1 MNKPRPHRRLGEW
14 LVQTQVVTQA
24 DVERGLAWQREQGGR
39 LGAVLVRMG
48 ALSEESLY
56 ATLALQTGLPVLGSA
71 SVLDAASVAAALRRV
86 ALSAPGWQRHGAL
99 AWIDN
104 TDHLQVAATDPFDTD
119 LREVLAAA
127 GQTDVGWWLLPPA
140 RLESWH
146 GVMQSPDSSGA
157 GLAALD
163 ARSLRE
169 LAEDA
174 PVIAFVNNTFAQA
187 VEARAS
193 DIHFEPGEREFDV
206 RFRIDG
212 VLQPRGKQPMSRYA
226 AIASRVKLVS
236 QLDIAER
243 RLPQDGRTTLRVA
256 GQEIDVRVSA
266 IPAVYGES
274 LVLRLLPKR
283 RAELALARLGMEPDS
298 LGVFE
303 QWLQW
308 PNGLVLVTGPTG
320 SGKSTTLY
328 AALAAVNDHS
338 RKIVTV
344 EDPVEFRLP
353 DVVQIQTQAEIG
365 YTFARA
371 LRSILRHDPD
381 IIMVGEIRDRET
393 AEIAVQSA
401 LTGHLVLATLHTNDA
416 LSAVT
421 RLVDMGIEPY
431 LVAAALR
438 ATMAQRLVRRL
449 CPQCSQP
456 LVDDALPAARWQA
469 LGQRFLGQLSPQ
481 AVAATGRAQ
490 WRRAQGCTH
499 CQGAG
504 FRGRLGIYELVTLS
518 PEMQHAIA
526 AAAPAADLLRL
537 ADAAGRRSL
546 QDDGLI
552 KAAQGL
558 TTLEEVLRASGGAQQ
573 D

>member
-1 MNKPRPHRRLGEW
+1 MSQAAVHRRIGEW
-14 LVQTQVVTQA
+14 LVERQAVSEA
-24 DVERGLAWQREQGGR
+24 DVARALQIQRENGGR
-39 LGAVLVRMG
+39 IGAALVRMG
-48 ALSEESLY
+48 ALSEDALY
-56 ATLALQTGLPVLGSA
+56 AALAAQTGLPLLADPQPLGR
-71 SVLDAASVAAALRRV
+71 DAVAAALGRMPM
-86 ALSAPGWQRHGAL
+86 APAWWVGQRAIPWL
-99 AWIDN
+99 DDAN
-104 TDHLQVAATDPFDTD
+104 TLQVAAVDPFDDD
-119 LREVLAAA
+119 LREALDSAEPGAVSSTAH
-127 GQTDVGWWLLPPA
+127 WWLLPPERFETWQVVLHA
-140 RLESWH
+140 
-146 GVMQSPDSSGA
+146 QGA
-157 GLAALD
+157 AAEVVD
-163 ARSLRE
+163 ERTLRE

-174 PVIAFVNNTFAQA
+174 PVIAFVNGTLAQA

-193 DIHFEPGEREFDV
+193 DIHFAPGEREFEV

-212 VLQPRGKQPMSRYA
+212 VLQPRGRQPMSRYA

-243 RLPQDGRTTLRVA
+243 RLPQDGRTTIRVA
-256 GQEIDVRVSA
+256 GQEIDVRVSV
-266 IPAVYGES
+266 IPAVHGES
-274 LVLRLLPKR
+274 LVLRLLPKK
-283 RAELALARLGMEPDS
+283 RADLALPRLGMEADH
-298 LGVFE
+298 LRLFE
-303 QWLQW
+303 HWLRW
-308 PNGLVLVTGPTG
+308 PNGMVLVTGPTG

-328 AALAAVNDHS
+328 SALAAVNDFS

-353 DVVQIQTQAEIG
+353 DVVQIQVQADIG

-449 CPQCSQP
+449 CTQCAEDEAGDP
-456 LVDDALPAARWQA
+456 VLAARWQA
-469 LGQRFLGQLSPQ
+469 LAQRLPGVCAGITPH
-481 AVAATGRAQ
+481 
-490 WRRAQGCTH
+490 WRRPRGCAA
-499 CQGAG
+499 CQGTG
-504 FRGRLGIYELVTLS
+504 FRGRLGIYELVPLGA
-518 PEMQHAIA
+518 EMQHAVA
-526 AAAPAADLLRL
+526 AAAPRAELLRL
-537 ADAAGRRSL
+537 AAAAGRRSL
-546 QDDGLI
+546 ADDGLV

-558 TTLEEVLRASGGAQQ
+558 TTLEEVLRASGGAEPE
-573 D
+573 

>member
-1 MNKPRPHRRLGEW
+1 MNSPGPHRRLGEW
-14 LVQTQVVTQA
+14 LAETQA
-24 DVERGLAWQREQGGR
+24 VSPADVARGLAWQREQGGR
-39 LGAVLVRMG
+39 LGAALVRMG

-56 ATLALQTGLPVLGSA
+56 ATLALQTGLPVLSNA
-71 SVLDAASVAAALRRV
+71 SVLDAASVAAALRR
-86 ALSAPGWQRHGAL
+86 APLSAAGWQRHGAV
-99 AWIDN
+99 AWVDDN
-104 TDHLQVAATDPFDTD
+104 SHLQVAAVDPFDAD
-119 LREVLAAA
+119 LRESIAAA
-127 GQTDVGWWLLPPA
+127 GEADVGWWLLPPA
-140 RLESWH
+140 RLETWQ
-146 GVMQSPDSSGA
+146 GVMHSHDTGGTRGEGP
-157 GLAALD
+157 AALD

-243 RLPQDGRTTLRVA
+243 RLPQDGRTTIRVA
-256 GQEIDVRVSA
+256 GQEMDVRVSA
-266 IPAVYGES
+266 IPAVHGES

-283 RAELALARLGMEPDS
+283 RADLALPRLGMEPDS
-298 LGVFE
+298 LRVFE

-328 AALAAVNDHS
+328 AALAAVNDHT

-449 CPQCSQP
+449 CPECSTP
-456 LVDDALPAARWQA
+456 LLDDALPAARWDGLA
-469 LGQRFLGQLSPQ
+469 ARLPQ
-481 AVAATGRAQ
+481 AVADLGTPR
-490 WRRAQGCTH
+490 WRQARGCAF

-504 FRGRLGIYELVTLS
+504 FRGRLGIYEMVTLT
-518 PEMQHAIA
+518 PEMQHAVA
-526 AAAPAADLLRL
+526 AEAPAAELLRL
-537 ADAAGRRSL
+537 ADAAGRRGL
-546 QDDGLI
+546 LDDGLL

-558 TTLEEVLRASGGAQQ
+558 TTLEEVLRASGGVQQ

>member
-1 MNKPRPHRRLGEW
+1 MTVAPPHRRLGEW
-14 LVQTQVVTQA
+14 LVEHHAVPEA
-24 DVERGLAWQREQGGR
+24 ELNRALKWQREHGGR

-48 ALSEESLY
+48 ALSEEALF
-56 ATLALQTGLPVLGSA
+56 AALAEQTGLALLV
-71 SVLDAASVAAALRRV
+71 DADTLAGDAVAAGLR
-86 ALSAPGWQRHGAL
+86 LLPQAPTWWTGRRAIPFSDDGQS
-99 AWIDN
+99 
-104 TDHLQVAATDPFDTD
+104 LQVAAVDPFDDD
-119 LREVLAAA
+119 LREAVAAA
-127 GQTDVGWWLLPPA
+127 GHGAARWWLLPPA
-140 RLESWH
+140 RYESWH
-146 GVMQSPDSSGA
+146 GVLRGHSGA
-157 GLAALD
+157 ADVTD
-163 ARSLRE
+163 ARTLRE

-174 PVIAFVNNTFAQA
+174 PVIAFVNNTLAQA
-187 VEARAS
+187 VDARAS

-212 VLQPRGKQPMSRYA
+212 VLQPRGKQPMSRFPA
-226 AIASRVKLVS
+226 VASRVKLVS
-236 QLDIAER
+236 GLDIAER
-243 RLPQDGRTTLRVA
+243 RLPQDGRTTIRVA
-256 GQEIDVRVSA
+256 GQEMDVRVSA
-266 IPAVYGES
+266 IPAVHGES

-283 RAELALARLGMEPDS
+283 RADLALPRLGMEADH
-298 LGVFE
+298 LTLFK
-303 QWLQW
+303 QWLRW
-308 PNGLVLVTGPTG
+308 PNGMVLVTGPTG

-328 AALAAVNDHS
+328 SALSAVNDLS

-421 RLVDMGIEPY
+421 RLGDMGVEPY

-449 CPQCSQP
+449 CPQCAAPEPDST
-456 LVDDALPAARWQA
+456 VPAARWQA
-469 LGQRFLGQLSPQ
+469 LAERLP
-481 AVAATGRAQ
+481 AACAGVTPR
-490 WRRAQGCTH
+490 WMRAQGCPA
-499 CQGAG
+499 CQGTG
-504 FRGRLGIYELVTLS
+504 FRGRLGIYELVPVS
-518 PEMQHAIA
+518 AEMQHAVA
-526 AAAPAADLLRL
+526 AAASAVEVLRL
-537 ADAAGRRSL
+537 ADAAGRRGL
-546 QDDGLI
+546 VDDGLI

-558 TTLEEVLRASGGAQQ
+558 TTLEEVLRASGGADQ

>member
-1 MNKPRPHRRLGEW
+1 MDATLKSAAPRRLGEW
-14 LVQTQVVTQA
+14 LVAQQAVSQA
-24 DVERGLAWQREQGGR
+24 DVDRALAWQREQGGR
-39 LGAVLVRMG
+39 IGAILVRMG
-48 ALSEESLY
+48 ALSEEALY
-56 ATLALQTGLPVLGSA
+56 LALSQQCALPLLDDASA
-71 SVLDAASVAAALRRV
+71 WRDGAVADAIQRWPMSTAWWLHQRAIPWLDAD
-86 ALSAPGWQRHGAL
+86 GAL
-99 AWIDN
+99 HLAAIDPL
-104 TDHLQVAATDPFDTD
+104 DSELRESLAATGPMPQQWHLMT
-119 LREVLAAA
+119 
-127 GQTDVGWWLLPPA
+127 PA
-140 RLESWH
+140 RFEAWQ
-146 GVMQSPDSSGA
+146 GVLQDQPGKA
-157 GLAALD
+157 QEALD
-163 ARSLRE
+163 SQTLRE

-193 DIHFEPGEREFDV
+193 DIHFEPGEREFAV

-212 VLQPRGKQPMSRYA
+212 VLHQRGSLPMSRYA
-226 AIASRVKLVS
+226 AIASRVKIVS
-236 QLDIAER
+236 GLDIAER
-243 RLPQDGRTTLRVA
+243 RLPQDGRTSIRVA
-256 GQEIDVRVSA
+256 GQEMDVRVSA
-266 IPAVYGES
+266 IPAVHGES
-274 LVLRLLPKR
+274 LVLRLLPKQ
-283 RAELALARLGMEPDS
+283 RADLRLDRLGMGPDH
-298 LGVFE
+298 LATFE
-303 QWLQW
+303 RWLHW

-328 AALAAVNDHS
+328 GALAAVNDLS

-353 DVVQIQTQAEIG
+353 HVVQIQTQAEIG

-431 LVAAALR
+431 LVAAALK

-449 CPQCSQP
+449 CPECAQP
-456 LVDDALPAARWQA
+456 ATDSELLDGRWQRLLERSPA
-469 LGQRFLGQLSPQ
+469 LTAQAPTPLWRSPTGCPACQ
-481 AVAATGRAQ
+481 AT
-490 WRRAQGCTH
+490 
-499 CQGAG
+499 G
-504 FRGRLGIYELVTLS
+504 FRGRVGLYELVELTA
-518 PEMQHAIA
+518 PMQHAIA
-526 AAAPAADLLRL
+526 AEAPLRDIQRF

-546 QDDGLI
+546 LEDGLV
-552 KAAQGL
+552 KAAQGA
-558 TTLEEVLRASGGAQQ
+558 TTLEEVLRASGANDQ

>member
-1 MNKPRPHRRLGEW
+1 MSERVVQSRIGEC
-14 LVQTQVVTQA
+14 LIA
-24 DVERGLAWQREQGGR
+24 RGAVGEAELSRALSWQREHGGR
-39 LGAVLVRMG
+39 IGAVLVRMG
-48 ALSEESLY
+48 ALSEEALY
-56 ATLALQTGLPVLGSA
+56 EALSAQTGLPLLSDVGLLSPDAVTLAMRSLSA
-71 SVLDAASVAAALRRV
+71 SESWWASRRALPWLGEKQDLHIAAV
-86 ALSAPGWQRHGAL
+86 
-99 AWIDN
+99 
-104 TDHLQVAATDPFDTD
+104 DPFDDD
-119 LREVLAAA
+119 LREAVASSGDRAV
-127 GQTDVGWWLLPPA
+127 QWWLLPPA
-140 RLESWH
+140 RFESW
-146 GVMQSPDSSGA
+146 Q
-157 GLAALD
+157 GLLSQQAD
-163 ARSLRE
+163 AIEAIDTRTLRE

-174 PVIAFVNNTFAQA
+174 PVIAFVNNSLAQA
-187 VEARAS
+187 VDARAS
-193 DIHFEPGEREFDV
+193 DIHFEPGEREFEV

-212 VLQPRGKQPMSRYA
+212 VLQPRGRQPMSRYP

-236 QLDIAER
+236 GLDIAER
-243 RLPQDGRTTLRVA
+243 RLPQDGRTTIRVA
-256 GQEIDVRVSA
+256 GQEMDVRVSA
-266 IPAVYGES
+266 IPAVHGES
-274 LVLRLLPKR
+274 LVLRLLPKHR
-283 RAELALARLGMEPDS
+283 SDLALPRLGMEPDH
-298 LGVFE
+298 LALF
-303 QWLQW
+303 QRWLHW

-328 AALAAVNDHS
+328 SALAAVNDQS

-353 DVVQIQTQAEIG
+353 NVVQIQTQAEIG

-421 RLVDMGIEPY
+421 RLVDMGVEPY

-449 CPQCSQP
+449 CPQCAAP
-456 LVDDALPAARWQA
+456 DAEP
-469 LGQRFLGQLSPQ
+469 
-481 AVAATGRAQ
+481 AVAAERWKALATRLPDVCGSTMPGWQRPV
-490 WRRAQGCTH
+490 GCAA
-499 CQGAG
+499 CQGMG
-504 FRGRLGIYELVTLS
+504 FRGRLGIYELV
-518 PEMQHAIA
+518 PVAPDMQHAIA
-526 AAAPAADLLRL
+526 AEAPVADVLGL

-546 QDDGLI
+546 VDDGLL

-558 TTLEEVLRASGGAQQ
+558 TTLDEVLRASGSGQ

>member
-1 MNKPRPHRRLGEW
+1 MNAAAPHRRLGEC
-14 LVQTQVVTQA
+14 LLERQA
-24 DVERGLAWQREQGGR
+24 LGEAELARALQWQQQQGGR
-39 LGAVLVRMG
+39 LGMVLVRMG

-56 ATLALQTGLPVLGSA
+56 AALAEQTGLPLLNTTVPLAG
-71 SVLDAASVAAALRRV
+71 DAVKSGLQAFAFAAPWWLARR
-86 ALSAPGWQRHGAL
+86 AIPWRDAEGAL
-99 AWIDN
+99 HI
-104 TDHLQVAATDPFDTD
+104 AAVDLFDDD
-119 LREVLAAA
+119 LREALEARDADA
-127 GQTDVGWWLLPPA
+127 PGALHWWLLAPA
-140 RLESWH
+140 RFETWQGLLRSH
-146 GVMQSPDSSGA
+146 GT
-157 GLAALD
+157 AAEEVD

-174 PVIAFVNNTFAQA
+174 PVIAFVNNILAQA
-187 VEARAS
+187 VDARAS
-193 DIHFEPGEREFDV
+193 DIHFEPGEHEFEV

-212 VLQPRGKQPMSRYA
+212 VLQARGKQPMTRYP

-243 RLPQDGRTTLRVA
+243 RLPQDGRTTIRVA
-256 GQEIDVRVSA
+256 GQEMDVRVSA
-266 IPAVYGES
+266 IPAVHGES

-283 RAELALARLGMEPDS
+283 RADLALPRLGMEGDH
-298 LGVFE
+298 LALFE
-303 QWLQW
+303 RWLHW

-328 AALAAVNDHS
+328 SALAAVNDLS

-416 LSAVT
+416 LAAVT

-449 CPQCSQP
+449 CSHCAEPDADAAVPQARLQ
-456 LVDDALPAARWQA
+456 ALAARLPELCA
-469 LGQRFLGQLSPQ
+469 GLSP
-481 AVAATGRAQ
+481 T
-490 WRRAQGCTH
+490 WRRPRGCVQ
-499 CQGAG
+499 CQGTG
-504 FRGRLGIYELVTLS
+504 FRGRLGIYELVPLGA
-518 PEMQHAIA
+518 EMQHAVA
-526 AAAPAADLLRL
+526 AAAPAAELQRL

-546 QDDGLI
+546 VEDGLL
-552 KAAQGL
+552 KAAQGM
-558 TTLEEVLRASGGAQQ
+558 TTFEEILRASGGAQ

>member
-1 MNKPRPHRRLGEW
+1 MMAPAPHRRLGEW
-14 LVQTQVVTQA
+14 LIERQA
-24 DVERGLAWQREQGGR
+24 VPETEVARGLQWQREHGGR

-48 ALSEESLY
+48 ALSEETLFV
-56 ATLALQTGLPVLGSA
+56 TLAAQTGLPLLVDGERLAG
-71 SVLDAASVAAALRRV
+71 DAVAVGLRLV
-86 ALSAPGWQRHGAL
+86 PQSP
-99 AWIDN
+99 AWWAGRRAIPFSEDGQA
-104 TDHLQVAATDPFDTD
+104 LQVAAVDPFDDD
-119 LREVLAAA
+119 LREAVAA
-127 GQTDVGWWLLPPA
+127 VGSAAVQWWLMAPV
-140 RLESWH
+140 RFESWQGVLH
-146 GVMQSPDSSGA
+146 GHSGA
-157 GLAALD
+157 AEAD

-169 LAEDA
+169 MAEDA
-174 PVIAFVNNTFAQA
+174 PVIAFVNNTLAQA
-187 VEARAS
+187 VDARAS

-212 VLQPRGKQPMSRYA
+212 VLQPRGKQPMSRYPA
-226 AIASRVKLVS
+226 VASRVKLVS
-236 QLDIAER
+236 GLDIAER
-243 RLPQDGRTTLRVA
+243 RLPQDGRTTIRVA
-256 GQEIDVRVSA
+256 GQEMDVRVSA
-266 IPAVYGES
+266 IPAVHGES

-283 RAELALARLGMEPDS
+283 RADLALPRLGMEADH
-298 LGVFE
+298 LALFQ
-303 QWLQW
+303 QWLRW
-308 PNGLVLVTGPTG
+308 PNGMVLVTGPTG

-328 AALAAVNDHS
+328 SALSAVNDLS

-421 RLVDMGIEPY
+421 RLGDMGVEPY

-449 CPQCSQP
+449 CTPCAVP
-456 LVDDALPAARWQA
+456 EPDPAVPAARWGA
-469 LGQRFLGQLSPQ
+469 LAERLPQ
-481 AVAATGRAQ
+481 VCVFITPR
-490 WRRAQGCTH
+490 WMRPQGCPI
-499 CQGAG
+499 CQGTG
-504 FRGRLGIYELVTLS
+504 FRGRLGIYELVPVS
-518 PEMQHAIA
+518 SEMQHAVA
-526 AAAPAADLLRL
+526 AAAPAAEVLRL

-546 QDDGLI
+546 VDDGLI

-558 TTLEEVLRASGGAQQ
+558 TTLEEVLRASGGA
-573 D
+573 DLD

>member
-1 MNKPRPHRRLGEW
+1 MNAVRAERRLGEW
-14 LVQTQVVTQA
+14 LIERQA
-24 DVERGLAWQREQGGR
+24 VGEAEVARALQWQSEHGGR
-39 LGAVLVRMG
+39 IGAVLVRMG
-48 ALSEESLY
+48 ALSEEGLY
-56 ATLALQTGLPVLGSA
+56 AALAAQTGLPLLTEAGALGSEA
-71 SVLDAASVAAALRRV
+71 VAAAVRGLPM
-86 ALSAPGWQRHGAL
+86 SA
-99 AWIDN
+99 AWWTSRQAIPWASD
-104 TDHLQVAATDPFDTD
+104 DGLLHVAAVDPLDDD
-119 LREVLAAA
+119 LREALAAA
-127 GQTDVGWWLLPPA
+127 GAESPRWSLLPPA
-140 RLESWH
+140 RFEAWRGVLHTH
-146 GVMQSPDSSGA
+146 GEAPQAV
-157 GLAALD
+157 D
-163 ARSLRE
+163 ARTLRE

-174 PVIAFVNNTFAQA
+174 PVIAFVNNTLAQA

-212 VLQPRGKQPMSRYA
+212 VLQARGKQPMSRYP
-226 AIASRVKLVS
+226 AIASRIKLVS

-243 RLPQDGRTTLRVA
+243 RLPQDGRTTIRVA
-256 GQEIDVRVSA
+256 GQEMDVRVSA
-266 IPAVYGES
+266 IPAVHGES

-283 RAELALARLGMEPDS
+283 QAELALPRLGMEEDH
-298 LGVFE
+298 LVLFQ
-303 QWLQW
+303 QWLRW

-328 AALAAVNDHS
+328 SALSAVNDLS

-449 CPQCSQP
+449 CPQCAEPAADSS
-456 LVDDALPAARWQA
+456 VPAARWQA
-469 LGQRFLGQLSPQ
+469 LAQRLPQ
-481 AVAATGRAQ
+481 ACAGIAPAWYQAR
-490 WRRAQGCTH
+490 GCSA
-499 CQGAG
+499 CQGTG
-504 FRGRLGIYELVTLS
+504 FRGRLGIYELVPVS
-518 PEMQHAIA
+518 ADMQHAVA
-526 AAAPAADLLRL
+526 AAAPAAELVRL

-546 QDDGLI
+546 VDDGLI
-552 KAAQGL
+552 KAARRL
-558 TTLEEVLRASGGAQQ
+558 TTLEEVLRASGAAGQ